1 MHRLV
6 LCASWAAR
14 SPQRCILVCGTR
26 IARISGRPGARTWIC
41 GAGSRHRAVLSWAWR
56 AAAICVVALRAGC
69 ARCAR
74 WAAAAAAA
82 AVVVVAVAVAVV
94 VVVVVV
100 VAVAAVVVWE
110 ATMPQ

>member
-56 AAAICVVALRAGC
+56 AAAICVAALRAGC

-74 WAAAAAAA
+74 WAAAAV
-82 AVVVVAVAVAVV
+82 VVVVAVA
-94 VVVVVV
+94 VVVV